1 MIFKCPICRGE
12 LSAAGGSARCAR
24 GHSFDKSRYGYYNL
38 LVGRGGAHGDNKEM
52 VNARREFL
60 SSGAYMPL
68 ALRVAAL
75 AAEHTPDGSV
85 LLDAGSG
92 EGYYTAA
99 VREALISS
107 GKGCKVLA
115 FDISRDAVREC
126 ARRGAADEYAVASS
140 YAIPLADAS
149 VGCVINVFSPLA
161 IDEMRRIIPAGGRFI
176 MAIPGEEH
184 LFGLKAKIYDTP
196 YKNKVEDTD
205 IEGFRLVGSECV
217 RYPLVLDSAER
228 VRSLFMMTPYAYRT
242 GSEGRA
248 RVMALDRLECE
259 AHFIILVYEREGE

>member
-75 AAEHTPDGSV
+75 AAEHTPDSSV

-107 GKGCKVLA
+107 GKGCTVLA
-115 FDISRDAVREC
+115 FDISCANALGAVPRMNTRLQ
-126 ARRGAADEYAVASS
+126 ALTR
-140 YAIPLADAS
+140 
-149 VGCVINVFSPLA
+149 
-161 IDEMRRIIPAGGRFI
+161 
-176 MAIPGEEH
+176 
-184 LFGLKAKIYDTP
+184 
-196 YKNKVEDTD
+196 
-205 IEGFRLVGSECV
+205 FRLPM
-217 RYPLVLDSAER
+217 PLLD
-228 VRSLFMMTPYAYRT
+228 
-242 GSEGRA
+242 
-248 RVMALDRLECE
+248 AL
-259 AHFIILVYEREGE
+259 